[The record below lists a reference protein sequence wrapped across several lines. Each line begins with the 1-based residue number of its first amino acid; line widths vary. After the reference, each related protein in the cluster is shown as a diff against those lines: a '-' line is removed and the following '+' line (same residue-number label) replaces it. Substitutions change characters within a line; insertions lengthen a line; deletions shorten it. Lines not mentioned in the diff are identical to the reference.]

1 MDNGLSIRVNIEELT
16 VISIEEIFTMMDLY
30 RKGVSISEIARQTGR
45 DRKTIRKAVKAG
57 SQPGRKKRQRGVK
70 RERKLSPFERYLK
83 ERMADGVYNSRKLY
97 RELRERGYSGGLTQ
111 VILYLQPYRPKRDE
125 PAVMRFETAPGQQ
138 AQVDWGYFGTMEHE
152 GRQRKLYVFVMT
164 LCWSRAMYVEFT
176 VNGNTD
182 WFIRCHQ
189 HAFEY
194 FGGVP
199 REVLHD
205 NLKSAVISRDRQG
218 RIVWNERYLDFA
230 TYSGFA
236 PHACKPYRAQ
246 TKGKVE
252 RGIGYVRQNFWC
264 GLHFTDL
271 DDLNAQALRWLS
283 EIANPRVHGTTGEVP
298 FERLA
303 KEDLQPLPRQRFDTS
318 IKAER
323 YASRDCLVSYDGN
336 FYSVPAAWANKMLL
350 VKETEDRQLI
360 ILNALGEVVAHHR
373 KLPGRYKRVIVAA
386 HYAGLPVLATK
397 AMSAQAIQRLPA
409 DGAFPAL
416 PAPQVEVR
424 PLSIYG
430 QLSEVGHD

>member
-1 MDNGLSIRVNIEELT
+1 
-16 VISIEEIFTMMDLY
+16 MMDLY

-45 DRKTIRKAVKAG
+45 DRKTIRKSVMGG
-57 SQPGRKKRQRGVK
+57 SQPARKKR
-70 RERKLSPFERYLK
+70 ERRAKATRKIDPFERYLK
-83 ERMADGVYNSRKLY
+83 QRMGEGVYNTRKLY
-97 RELRERGYSGGLTQ
+97 RELRERGYQGGLTQ
-111 VILYLQPYRPKRDE
+111 VILYVQPYRPKHDE
-125 PAVMRFETAPGQQ
+125 SAVMRFETEPGQQ

-164 LCWSRAMYVEFT
+164 MCWSRAMYIEFT
-176 VNGNTD
+176 VNGTTD

-199 REVLHD
+199 HEVLHD
-205 NLKSAVISRDRQG
+205 NLKSAVISRDGAG

-236 PHACKPYRAQ
+236 PHPCRPYRAQ

-264 GLHFTDL
+264 GLHYSDL
-271 DDLNAQALRWLS
+271 DDLNAQALCWMN
-283 EIANPRVHGTTGEVP
+283 EIANPRVHGTTGEIP
-298 FERLA
+298 FERLT
-303 KEDLQPLPRQRFDTS
+303 KEALQPLARQRFDTS
-318 IKAER
+318 IKTER
-323 YASRDCLVSYDGN
+323 YASRDCLVSYGGN

-350 VKETEDRQLI
+350 VKETEDRQLV
-360 ILNALGEVVAHHR
+360 ILNAFGEVVAQHR
-373 KLPGRYKRVIVAA
+373 KLPGRHKRAIVAE
-386 HYAGLPVLATK
+386 HYAGLPVLAAK
-397 AMSAQAIQRLPA
+397 ASQAQAFQTPA
-409 DGAFPAL
+409 STSGDVLVL

-430 QLSEVGHD
+430 QLSEVCHD